1 MSHMTGRE
9 PGVVGAAINSS
20 AYVGIIC
27 DGIHV
32 SDDMVGLA
40 LRARPDPDL
49 SFLVSDAMPTVGGPL
64 EFDLYGNTIRL
75 HQNRLIN
82 DEGSLA
88 GAHVTMAE
96 SVARLVRSV
105 GVTPEAALRMAIT
118 VPSAVMGLNLG
129 RISGCKSSDLL
140 CLGAGLMFEGY
151 LSDALAA

>member
-1 MSHMTGRE
+1 
-9 PGVVGAAINSS
+9 
-20 AYVGIIC
+20 
-27 DGIHV
+27 
-32 SDDMVGLA
+32 
-40 LRARPDPDL
+40 
-49 SFLVSDAMPTVGGPL
+49 L

-96 SVARLVRSV
+96 SVARIVRSV

-129 RISGCKSSDLL
+129 RISGCQSSDLL